1 MQTPDPK
8 SITPVFAALG
18 DATRMQLVHRLA
30 QGEAQSIVQLADG
43 MDISHQGI
51 TKHLKVM
58 EKAGLVRAERVG
70 RERRYTCDPQAMH
83 TASQYLQQVAQDWDA
98 ALLRL
103 KAFVEENEA
112 DSK

>member
-1 MQTPDPK
+1 MQTAELEAV
-8 SITPVFAALG
+8 TPVFAALG

-30 QGEAQSIVQLADG
+30 TGEAQSIVQLAEG
-43 MDISHQGI
+43 IDISHQGI

-70 RERRYTCDPQAMH
+70 RERRYTCEPDAMQ
-83 TASQYLQQVAQDWDA
+83 TASTYLQQVARDWDA

-103 KAFVEENEA
+103 KAFVESDPNE
-112 DSK
+112 